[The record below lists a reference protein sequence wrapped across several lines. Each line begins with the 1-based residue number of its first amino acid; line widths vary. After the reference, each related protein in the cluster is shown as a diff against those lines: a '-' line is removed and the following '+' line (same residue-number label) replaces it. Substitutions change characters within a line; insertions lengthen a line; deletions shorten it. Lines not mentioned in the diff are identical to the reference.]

1 MAHRIN
7 NPQNDPH
14 RLALQQIKENEEMW
28 GRSLERIE
36 MQKYGFLVI
45 EMPSLNH
52 PILHEERQY
61 PGVEPHCPPTSLQ
74 DLLSKTIIE
83 VDSQTM
89 EFSLVGRHFDASWLT
104 IVADWD
110 MDHENL
116 YEELNR
122 RLTHNVRRGTADS
135 TVKPNKDQKARI
147 DRIISAVGNLMT
159 TEEMDFLYRFRYSLT
174 ENKKALIKF
183 LYTVNWEEESEVEE
197 LPILLNMWRQ
207 RSPIDVA
214 DALKLL
220 SKEKSFEHA
229 YVREYAVEV
238 LRSASD
244 DELLLFLL
252 QLVQALRYEPASS
265 LAHAEAVTIEASTPT
280 VATVVTASADSTTKT
295 TDTIDVAVEQTANG
309 IKSMAIQSNT
319 DAGSS
324 DKSNGP
330 TPGSGS
336 LSNLSPLGKF
346 LIDRACKSPV
356 VANYLYWYLKVETA
370 LEEEENLAGGVF
382 NSTWDTFVV
391 QLSQSKETQMLFK
404 RLLALDEYI
413 SQIAETHREARTRGK
428 RREAKEQMLVKLL
441 EGKNLR
447 VLPSGL
453 DWVPMPLDPAI
464 KLTGLVP
471 TGVKMF
477 ASAVYPV
484 VIEFRELVETS
495 AVSAPPPPVAS
506 TAATNSG
513 PDANTP
519 TTSPPPPLSPA
530 AAVVKPRSHK
540 IMFKSGDDLRQ
551 DQLIMQ
557 MISLMDSLLKRVNLD
572 LKLLTYGILAVGPS
586 DGIMEFVQ
594 NSMPISAILKNF
606 GSITEYLRS
615 HNPDK
620 NGPYGISAVA
630 LDTFVKSCAGY
641 CVITFILGIGDRH
654 LDNIMMNTSGQMFH
668 IDFGFI
674 FGQDPKPFPPP
685 FRLNQPMVDAMGG
698 EDSEHY
704 ARFKTLCCQSYNWL
718 RKSANLILNLLSL
731 MGDAGIQDI
740 SKRSDLGKVLMRVE
754 EKFRLDLTDELAEQY
769 FIGLIKEA
777 VHSLAPKIMEMAHK
791 IAVSMR

>member
-1 MAHRIN
+1 M
-7 NPQNDPH
+7 
-14 RLALQQIKENEEMW
+14 
-28 GRSLERIE
+28 
-36 MQKYGFLVI
+36 
-45 EMPSLNH
+45 
-52 PILHEERQY
+52 
-61 PGVEPHCPPTSLQ
+61 
-74 DLLSKTIIE
+74 
-83 VDSQTM
+83 
-89 EFSLVGRHFDASWLT
+89 
-104 IVADWD
+104 
-110 MDHENL
+110 
-116 YEELNR
+116 
-122 RLTHNVRRGTADS
+122 
-135 TVKPNKDQKARI
+135 
-147 DRIISAVGNLMT
+147 
-159 TEEMDFLYRFRYSLT
+159 
-174 ENKKALIKF
+174 
-183 LYTVNWEEESEVEE
+183 
-197 LPILLNMWRQ
+197 
-207 RSPIDVA
+207 
-214 DALKLL
+214 
-220 SKEKSFEHA
+220 
-229 YVREYAVEV
+229 EV

-265 LAHAEAVTIEASTPT
+265 LAHAEAVTVEPSSPT
-280 VATVVTASADSTTKT
+280 VATVITTTKT
-295 TDTIDVAVEQTANG
+295 TDTIDASVEETASG
-309 IKSMAIQSNT
+309 IKSMAIQSSN
-319 DAGSS
+319 DVVVGS

-330 TPGSGS
+330 PPGSGS

-441 EGKNLR
+441 EDKNLR
-447 VLPSGL
+447 DLPSGL

-495 AVSAPPPPVAS
+495 AVPPPPPAAS
-506 TAATNSG
+506 TTSSSSNGSD
-513 PDANTP
+513 PDAANTP
-519 TTSPPPPLSPA
+519 TTPPPPPA
-530 AAVVKPRSHK
+530 VIVKPRSHK

-557 MISLMDSLLKRVNLD
+557 MISLMDSLLKKVNLD

-620 NGPYGISAVA
+620 NGPYGISAVY
-630 LDTFVKSCAGY
+630 V
-641 CVITFILGIGDRH
+641 V
-654 LDNIMMNTSGQMFH
+654 
-668 IDFGFI
+668 
-674 FGQDPKPFPPP
+674 
-685 FRLNQPMVDAMGG
+685 
-698 EDSEHY
+698 
-704 ARFKTLCCQSYNWL
+704 
-718 RKSANLILNLLSL
+718 LILVVCMSWL
-731 MGDAGIQDI
+731 
-740 SKRSDLGKVLMRVE
+740 
-754 EKFRLDLTDELAEQY
+754 
-769 FIGLIKEA
+769 
-777 VHSLAPKIMEMAHK
+777 
-791 IAVSMR
+791 

>member
-1 MAHRIN
+1 MSV
-7 NPQNDPH
+7 
-14 RLALQQIKENEEMW
+14 
-28 GRSLERIE
+28 SL
-36 MQKYGFLVI
+36 FLT
-45 EMPSLNH
+45 
-52 PILHEERQY
+52 R
-61 PGVEPHCPPTSLQ
+61 
-74 DLLSKTIIE
+74 LLSR
-83 VDSQTM
+83 VS
-89 EFSLVGRHFDASWLT
+89 R
-104 IVADWD
+104 
-110 MDHENL
+110 
-116 YEELNR
+116 
-122 RLTHNVRRGTADS
+122 
-135 TVKPNKDQKARI
+135 
-147 DRIISAVGNLMT
+147 
-159 TEEMDFLYRFRYSLT
+159 
-174 ENKKALIKF
+174 
-183 LYTVNWEEESEVEE
+183 
-197 LPILLNMWRQ
+197 
-207 RSPIDVA
+207 
-214 DALKLL
+214 
-220 SKEKSFEHA
+220 EKSFEHA

-265 LAHAEAVTIEASTPT
+265 LAHAEAVTIEPSTPT
-280 VATVVTASADSTTKT
+280 VATVVTTSAASTTKT
-295 TDTIDVAVEQTANG
+295 TDSIDVAVEQTANG

-330 TPGSGS
+330 PPGSGS

-441 EGKNLR
+441 EDKNLR
-447 VLPSGL
+447 DLPSGL

-484 VIEFRELVETS
+484 VIEFRELVEAS
-495 AVSAPPPPVAS
+495 AVPPPPPVAS
-506 TAATNSG
+506 TTSNSG

-519 TTSPPPPLSPA
+519 ATSPVPPV
-530 AAVVKPRSHK
+530 VVKPRSHK

-620 NGPYGISAVA
+620 NGPYGISAVYVCCC
-630 LDTFVKSCAGY
+630 FVC
-641 CVITFILGIGDRH
+641 L
-654 LDNIMMNTSGQMFH
+654 
-668 IDFGFI
+668 FGSVF
-674 FGQDPKPFPPP
+674 
-685 FRLNQPMVDAMGG
+685 
-698 EDSEHY
+698 
-704 ARFKTLCCQSYNWL
+704 C
-718 RKSANLILNLLSL
+718 
-731 MGDAGIQDI
+731 
-740 SKRSDLGKVLMRVE
+740 
-754 EKFRLDLTDELAEQY
+754 
-769 FIGLIKEA
+769 
-777 VHSLAPKIMEMAHK
+777 
-791 IAVSMR
+791 

>member
-1 MAHRIN
+1 M
-7 NPQNDPH
+7 
-14 RLALQQIKENEEMW
+14 
-28 GRSLERIE
+28 
-36 MQKYGFLVI
+36 
-45 EMPSLNH
+45 
-52 PILHEERQY
+52 
-61 PGVEPHCPPTSLQ
+61 
-74 DLLSKTIIE
+74 
-83 VDSQTM
+83 
-89 EFSLVGRHFDASWLT
+89 
-104 IVADWD
+104 
-110 MDHENL
+110 
-116 YEELNR
+116 
-122 RLTHNVRRGTADS
+122 
-135 TVKPNKDQKARI
+135 
-147 DRIISAVGNLMT
+147 
-159 TEEMDFLYRFRYSLT
+159 
-174 ENKKALIKF
+174 
-183 LYTVNWEEESEVEE
+183 
-197 LPILLNMWRQ
+197 
-207 RSPIDVA
+207 
-214 DALKLL
+214 
-220 SKEKSFEHA
+220 
-229 YVREYAVEV
+229 EV

-330 TPGSGS
+330 APGSGS

-441 EGKNLR
+441 EDKNLR

-513 PDANTP
+513 PDANTS

-620 NGPYGISAVA
+620 NGPYGISAVYVCVALFMLCMVCLDRCCLSVCLFVWFGFYSA

-754 EKFRLDLTDELAEQY
+754 EKFRLDLTGTL
-769 FIGLIKEA
+769 LRRS
-777 VHSLAPKIMEMAHK
+777 VSVLCRHSEGKLNTRGGGCRCCCCSC
-791 IAVSMR
+791 VCCR